1 MPFVKIS
8 KDAHKDMKQY
18 LVDVEGLTLGEL
30 IEVAFEYAMQN
41 VEDFAEFLELE
52 PEQETEA
59 GEKEIEEEEP
69 TPEEESEEE

>member
-30 IEVAFEYAMQN
+30 IESAFEYAMQN
-41 VEDFAEFLELE
+41 LHDFEQFLELE
-52 PEQETEA
+52 ADQETEDEESDSE
-59 GEKEIEEEEP
+59 GSKEEE
-69 TPEEESEEE
+69 